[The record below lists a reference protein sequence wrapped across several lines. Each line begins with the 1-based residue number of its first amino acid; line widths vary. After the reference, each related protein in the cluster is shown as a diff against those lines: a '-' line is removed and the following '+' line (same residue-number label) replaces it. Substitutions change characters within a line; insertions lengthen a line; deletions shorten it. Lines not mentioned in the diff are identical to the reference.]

1 MITQPELFA
10 VDGTVIPITKERYVD
25 ACRKRWSGIHLNDAV
40 GNWRTW
46 RKWHEAL
53 EKALPRYV
61 SGESQNTLAEF
72 IWKLQGEVQEDKA
85 SLYPFLD
92 FEDHFQT
99 VFVRRGLLIYCGM
112 ILRQLEARKP

>member
-1 MITQPELFA
+1 MNTQPELFA
-10 VDGTVIPITKERYVD
+10 VDGAVLPITKERYVD

-61 SGESQNTLAEF
+61 GGEAPTLTEF
-72 IWKLQGEVQEDKA
+72 IWKLHGKVQPDKA

-92 FEDHFQT
+92 FEEHFQT

-112 ILRQLEARKP
+112 ILRQQEERKP